1 MGGVGGGGGFT
12 SLMSVVEFLDQDIFG
27 IVPQA
32 KCQYLQSR
40 AFVCSFMEKLRLMG
54 KAILS
59 LLSKK
64 SNLPPSSLVLTTM
77 LRQAG
82 ILS

>member
-1 MGGVGGGGGFT
+1 MFIVFNINGGGIT

-40 AFVCSFMEKLRLMG
+40 AFDLLFYG
-54 KAILS
+54 K
-59 LLSKK
+59 
-64 SNLPPSSLVLTTM
+64 V
-77 LRQAG
+77 
-82 ILS
+82 

>member
-12 SLMSVVEFLDQDIFG
+12 SLMLVVDQDIFG

-32 KCQYLQSR
+32 KFQYLQSR